1 MCNIIYVVMNMNDKH
16 YEKYRNLGL
25 SVSYFRK
32 LKGLTQQQVAD
43 TMNVSYE
50 TISRIENA
58 NTGVSMDMLL
68 ELSAAIQTPL
78 ADLFAHAGL

>member
-1 MCNIIYVVMNMNDKH
+1 MNDKN

-32 LKGLTQQQVAD
+32 QKGLTQQNVAD
-43 TMNVSYE
+43 EMNVSYE

-58 NTGVSMDMLL
+58 NTGISLDMLF
-68 ELSAAIQTPL
+68 ELSKAIDTPL
-78 ADLFAHAGL
+78 SELFKHAGL

>member
-1 MCNIIYVVMNMNDKH
+1 MNDKY

-32 LKGLTQQQVAD
+32 LNGLTQQNVAD
-43 TMNVSYE
+43 RMNVSYE

-58 NTGVSMDMLL
+58 NTGISLDMLF
-68 ELSAAIQTPL
+68 ELSKAIDTPL
-78 ADLFAHAGL
+78 SELFAHAKL

>member
-1 MCNIIYVVMNMNDKH
+1 MCNIIYVVMKMNDKY

-32 LKGLTQQQVAD
+32 LHGLTQQNVAD
-43 TMNVSYE
+43 RMNVSYE

-58 NTGVSMDMLL
+58 NTGISLDMLF
-68 ELSAAIQTPL
+68 ELSKAIDTPL
-78 ADLFAHAGL
+78 SELFAHAKL

>member
-1 MCNIIYVVMNMNDKH
+1 MCNIIYMVIYMNDKH

-25 SVSYFRK
+25 SVAYFRK

-58 NTGVSMDMLL
+58 NTGVSMDMML

>member
-1 MCNIIYVVMNMNDKH
+1 MNDKN

-32 LKGLTQQQVAD
+32 QKGLTQQKVAD
-43 TMNVSYE
+43 EMNVSYE

-58 NTGVSMDMLL
+58 NTGISLDMLF
-68 ELSAAIQTPL
+68 ELSKAIDTPL
-78 ADLFAHAGL
+78 SELFKHAGL

>member
-1 MCNIIYVVMNMNDKH
+1 MNDKN

-32 LKGLTQQQVAD
+32 QKGLTQQNLAD
-43 TMNVSYE
+43 EMNVSYE

-58 NTGVSMDMLL
+58 NTGISLDMLF
-68 ELSAAIQTPL
+68 ELSKAIKAPL
-78 ADLFAHAGL
+78 AELFKHAGL

>member
-1 MCNIIYVVMNMNDKH
+1 MMNDKN

-32 LKGLTQQQVAD
+32 LNGLTQQDVAD
-43 TMNVSYE
+43 TMNISYE

-58 NTGVSMDMLL
+58 NTGISLDMLF
-68 ELSAAIQTPL
+68 ELSVAIKTPL
-78 ADLFAHAGL
+78 SKLFEHAQL

>member
-1 MCNIIYVVMNMNDKH
+1 MMNDKN

-32 LKGLTQQQVAD
+32 LNGLTQQDVAD

-58 NTGVSMDMLL
+58 NTGISLDMLF
-68 ELSAAIQTPL
+68 ELSVAIKTPL
-78 ADLFAHAGL
+78 GKLFEHAQL